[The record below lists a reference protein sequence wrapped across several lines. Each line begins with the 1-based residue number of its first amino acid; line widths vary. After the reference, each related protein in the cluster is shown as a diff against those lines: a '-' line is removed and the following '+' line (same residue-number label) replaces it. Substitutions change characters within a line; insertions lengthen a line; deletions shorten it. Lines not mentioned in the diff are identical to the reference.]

1 MITEVSKIFIAFCS
15 IFLFHKSD
23 EITSILKGWNL
34 SESLQVAALPA
45 ILYAIQNVL
54 IQYGYL
60 YLNSLTFNLL
70 NQTKV
75 TSILISI

>member
-1 MITEVSKIFIAFCS
+1 MATEATKILIAFIS
-15 IFLFHKSD
+15 ILLFHSR
-23 EITSILKGWNL
+23 EELVTILKSWNL

-45 ILYAIQNVL
+45 ILYAIQNIL
-54 IQYGYL
+54 IQHGYI

-75 TSILISI
+75 TFQ